1 MPKGSTFFPALL
13 LALSVT
19 AHAEIWPAED
29 WSQGP
34 QVSGPA
40 VEALESYAFP
50 ARDDDTRKGIR
61 SDALL
66 VIRHGQIVYERYAGP
81 TTVNTPHL
89 TWSVSKSVMAT
100 VLGVAYGQGLFQLH
114 DSAARFYRPMR
125 AHPNVTLEH
134 LMNWSSGIDWQE
146 DYEYAPLKSS
156 VVAMLYT
163 LGHTDMAGYTAAHG
177 EYARPGQAFRYSSG
191 DSNVLSA
198 ALRRIVG
205 AKRYPNYPWTALF
218 DPLGIRSAI
227 WERDA
232 SGTFVAS
239 SYVYMTARDLAR
251 IGLLMEREG
260 RWGERRLLPRA
271 WVNFNL
277 RPFAGYKPGQDEA
290 VGGGQWWLNRPIKG
304 AAKPWPDAPPDT
316 FAALGHWGQVLYV
329 IPSADLVIVRYGDDR
344 DGSYRHNEF
353 LKRALAAFAPTV
365 TP

>member
-13 LALSVT
+13 LAFCVT
-19 AHAEIWPAED
+19 ARAEVWPAED

-50 ARDDDTRKGIR
+50 VRDDDTRKGIR

-81 TTVNTPHL
+81 TSVNTPHL

-125 AHPNVTLEH
+125 AHSNVTLEH

-177 EYARPGQAFRYSSG
+177 EYARPGQTFRYSSG

-198 ALRRIVG
+198 VLLRIVG

-218 DPLGIRSAI
+218 DPLGIRSA
-227 WERDA
+227 
-232 SGTFVAS
+232 V
-239 SYVYMTARDLAR
+239 
-251 IGLLMEREG
+251 
-260 RWGERRLLPRA
+260 
-271 WVNFNL
+271 
-277 RPFAGYKPGQDEA
+277 
-290 VGGGQWWLNRPIKG
+290 
-304 AAKPWPDAPPDT
+304 
-316 FAALGHWGQVLYV
+316 
-329 IPSADLVIVRYGDDR
+329 
-344 DGSYRHNEF
+344 
-353 LKRALAAFAPTV
+353 
-365 TP
+365 